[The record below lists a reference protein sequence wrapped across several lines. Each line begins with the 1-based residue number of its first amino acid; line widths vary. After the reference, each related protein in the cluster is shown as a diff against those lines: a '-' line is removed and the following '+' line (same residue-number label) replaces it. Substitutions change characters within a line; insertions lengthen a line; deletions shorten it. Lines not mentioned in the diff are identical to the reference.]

1 MEKRTITIVAVTAT
15 TRQRLR
21 DYFKKQVDFLD
32 WENYSERYEGAQG
45 VPLGMFTFPLAWG
58 AGTFDNDTRINERA
72 YQPFVEAL
80 KLESKFNMWET
91 KRADFRMEYHSDY
104 LDFCVL
110 NVEWIPYG
118 DCGKP
123 EES

>member
-1 MEKRTITIVAVTAT
+1 MEKRTVTIVAVTAT

-21 DYFKKQVDFLD
+21 EYFKSQVDFLD
-32 WENYSERYEGAQG
+32 WENHSERYEGAPG
-45 VPLGMFTFPLAWG
+45 VPMGMFTFPLAWG
-58 AGTFDNDTRINERA
+58 AGVFDNDTRINDRA
-72 YQPFVEAL
+72 FQPFVEAL
-80 KLESKFNMWET
+80 RLESKFNMWET

-118 DCGKP
+118 DCGEP
-123 EES
+123 ID